1 LTKIFEGAIIEIG
14 EKMRT
19 LKKYLVP
26 VTLAALLTIGI
37 VTAAEIIPVYKAT
50 FKVKVIEPIKVT
62 LLTEPESNETFP
74 ETALTWVF
82 EVKNLD
88 TKPWNVTYMLEISP
102 SAGLNSYFSL
112 LIDPDGPGEKPF
124 EWTGK
129 TRVSVILEPRQIQYV
144 KVYAFTQADARG
156 EFSFD
161 FVVIRASAAK
171 G

>member
-1 LTKIFEGAIIEIG
+1 
-14 EKMRT
+14 MRT
-19 LKKYLVP
+19 LKKYLVV
-26 VTLAALLTIGI
+26 VTLAAMFLMASVII
-37 VTAAEIIPVYKAT
+37 AMEIIPVYKAT

-82 EVKNLD
+82 EVENLD

-124 EWTGK
+124 EWTDK
-129 TRVSVILEPRQIQYV
+129 TMVSIILEPRQIQYV
-144 KVYAFTQADARG
+144 KVYALTQTDARG
-156 EFSFD
+156 EFSFS
-161 FVVIRASAAK
+161 FAVIRASAAK